1 MSNNVA
7 TTPAGRRISALL
19 DEKSFV
25 EIGSLVTARSTDF
38 SLGQEKAQGDG
49 VICGYG
55 LIDGNPVY
63 VYSQDSTVL
72 GGSLGEMHAK
82 KICSLYDLAVKT
94 GSPVIGLLDS
104 TGFRLQEST
113 DALEAAGEIYRK
125 MADAS
130 GVIPQIS
137 VVFGTCGGGM
147 ALVPGLSDFTFMEK
161 DAKLFINCPNTIEG
175 ISAEKCDIASASYQ
189 SEKSGIVD
197 GIGTEEEVLG
207 KVRDLIAILP
217 QNNED
222 NNAFAECEDDLN
234 RLIPDALALSA
245 DAAALLSA
253 VSDNGLL
260 IEKAPDFAK
269 EMVTGLIRLNG
280 VTVGA
285 IANRTELKSADET
298 EKFDARLSGKGAM
311 KAASFV
317 SFCDAFEIPVL
328 TVTNLT
334 GYEVCADTEAYLA
347 GNAAT
352 LLSKLAS
359 ASVPRVSLITKKALG
374 SAYVVMNSRGIG
386 ADLVFAWP
394 DAEIG
399 PMEADMAAKILCDG
413 ADAAALKEKTAEIK
427 ALQNHVSSAAA
438 RGYVDTVISPEDT
451 RKYLVGAFEM
461 LFSKKDDQPYRK
473 HSTK

>member
-1 MSNNVA
+1 
-7 TTPAGRRISALL
+7 
-19 DEKSFV
+19 
-25 EIGSLVTARSTDF
+25 
-38 SLGQEKAQGDG
+38 
-49 VICGYG
+49 
-55 LIDGNPVY
+55 
-63 VYSQDSTVL
+63 
-72 GGSLGEMHAK
+72 
-82 KICSLYDLAVKT
+82 
-94 GSPVIGLLDS
+94 
-104 TGFRLQEST
+104 
-113 DALEAAGEIYRK
+113 
-125 MADAS
+125 
-130 GVIPQIS
+130 
-137 VVFGTCGGGM
+137 
-147 ALVPGLSDFTFMEK
+147 
-161 DAKLFINCPNTIEG
+161 
-175 ISAEKCDIASASYQ
+175 
-189 SEKSGIVD
+189 
-197 GIGTEEEVLG
+197 
-207 KVRDLIAILP
+207 
-217 QNNED
+217 
-222 NNAFAECEDDLN
+222 
-234 RLIPDALALSA
+234 
-245 DAAALLSA
+245 
-253 VSDNGLL
+253 
-260 IEKAPDFAK
+260 
-269 EMVTGLIRLNG
+269 
-280 VTVGA
+280 
-285 IANRTELKSADET
+285 
-298 EKFDARLSGKGAM
+298 M